1 MYSIYISKG
10 GNTMSYYVSWDE
22 TGERLIETGTKK
34 GMLYPMKADGT
45 DYDDGV
51 AWTGLREVNNQPSGA
66 EETKLWA
73 DDIKYMSLRS
83 AEEFGIT
90 IGAYMSPVEFDE
102 CDGSV
107 RPATAAGVRIGQ
119 QKRKTFGFSYV
130 STLANDTLG
139 YDYGY
144 EIHIIYGLTA
154 SPSERSHSSIN
165 DSPEGSELSWEAS
178 SVPVNMSGYK
188 PTSEI
193 VIEASPAMG
202 LITHNPDG
210 TITKDS
216 KLEALET
223 VLYGTA
229 ASQGVT
235 AVKPKLPS
243 PDQVIGI
250 MSGTLEVVDGEIVEN
265 P

>member
-1 MYSIYISKG
+1 MAW
-10 GNTMSYYVSWDE
+10 NVTWDE
-22 TGERLIETGTKK
+22 TGSRLIETGTKQ

-45 DYDDGV
+45 GYDDGV
-51 AWTGLREVNNQPSGA
+51 AWNGLREVNNQPSGA

-90 IGAYMSPVEFDE
+90 IGAYMSPEEFDE
-102 CDGSV
+102 CDGSA
-107 RPATAAGVRIGQ
+107 RPSTAAGVRIGQ
-119 QKRKTFGFSYV
+119 QGRRVFGFSYV

-144 EIHIIYGLTA
+144 EIHIVYGLTA
-154 SPSERSHSSIN
+154 SPSERTHSSIN
-165 DSPEGSELSWEAS
+165 DSPEGSELSWECS
-178 SVPVNMSGYK
+178 SVPVNMTGFK

-193 VIEASPAMG
+193 VIEASPTTG
-202 LITHNPDG
+202 LLDHNPDG
-210 TITKDS
+210 TVSKDS

-229 ASQGVT
+229 AAQGVT
-235 AVKPKLPS
+235 AVAPKLPT
-243 PDQVIGI
+243 PDQVVGI
-250 MSGTLEVVDGEIVEN
+250 MSGTLEVVNGVISEN

>member
-1 MYSIYISKG
+1 MAW
-10 GNTMSYYVSWDE
+10 NVTWDE
-22 TGERLIETGTKK
+22 TGNRLIETGTKQ

-45 DYDDGV
+45 GYDDGV
-51 AWTGLREVNNQPSGA
+51 VWNGLREVNNQPSGA
-66 EETKLWA
+66 EETKIWA

-90 IGAYMSPVEFDE
+90 IGAYMSPEEFDE
-102 CDGSV
+102 CDGSA
-107 RPATAAGVRIGQ
+107 RPSTATGVRIGQ
-119 QKRKTFGFSYV
+119 QGRRTFGFSYV

-144 EIHIIYGLTA
+144 EIHIVYGLTA
-154 SPSERSHSSIN
+154 SPSERTHSSIN
-165 DSPEGSELSWEAS
+165 DSPEGSELSWECS
-178 SVPVNMSGYK
+178 SVPVNMTGFK

-193 VIEASPAMG
+193 VIEASPTTG
-202 LITHNPDG
+202 LLTHNPDG
-210 TITKDS
+210 TVSKDS

-229 ASQGVT
+229 AAQGVT
-235 AVKPKLPS
+235 AVNPKLPT
-243 PDQVIGI
+243 PDQVVGI
-250 MSGTLEVVDGEIVEN
+250 MSGTLEVVDGVISEN